1 MRKVLRRV
9 AYGVLGTG
17 MIVTMAAGATTAAS
31 AAAAASHRTVTK
43 AAAAKWI
50 TVKEGAVGNR
60 VRTIQYLLN
69 DHGYPVPVTGNFLS
83 QTKAQVKA
91 FQKKEKLKDDGVV
104 SDKTWDALVVKDLG
118 KDSTHKDAVEAVQSY
133 LNRAY
138 GYTSLKVDGK
148 YGDGTEAAVKD
159 FQTKY
164 KLKVKSGKVDLDTW
178 KALVFYAE

>member
-1 MRKVLRRV
+1 MRNVLRRV

-31 AAAAASHRTVTK
+31 AAVAGHHPTVTK
-43 AAAAKWI
+43 SDAVKWI
-50 TVKEGAVGNR
+50 TVKENAVGSR

-69 DHGYPVPVTGNFLS
+69 EHGYSVPVTGNFLS

-104 SDKTWDALVVKDLG
+104 GDKTWDALVLDLG
-118 KDSTHKDAVEAVQSY
+118 PGSTHKNAVEAVQSY

-138 GYTSLKVDGK
+138 GASLKVDGK
-148 YGDGTEAAVKD
+148 YNSATEAAVKK
-159 FQTKY
+159 FQTKHD
-164 KLKVKSGKVDLDTW
+164 LKVKSGKVVLETW
-178 KALVFYAE
+178 KALVFYAK

>member
-1 MRKVLRRV
+1 MRNVVRRV

-17 MIVTMAAGATTAAS
+17 MIVTMAAGATTAAG
-31 AAAAASHRTVTK
+31 AAVAAPHRTVTK
-43 AAAAKWI
+43 SQVVKWI
-50 TVKEGAVGNR
+50 TVKEGAAGNR

-69 DHGYPVPVTGNFLS
+69 DHGFAVPVTGDFLS

-91 FQKKEKLKDDGVV
+91 FQTKEKLKDDGVV
-104 SDKTWDALVVKDLG
+104 SDKTWDALIVKDLG
-118 KDSTHKDAVEAVQSY
+118 KGSTHKDAVEAVQSY

-148 YGDGTEAAVKD
+148 YGDGTEAAVKG

-164 KLKVKSGKVDLDTW
+164 KLKVKSGTVDLDTW
-178 KALVFYAE
+178 KALVFYAK